1 MLVLVQDL
9 QLVVRGQASKEQVTT
24 TASACRLGDGGDDKV
39 LPLGCPDDRVE
50 AVGWQVKD
58 AQVLTLLAAQRIDE
72 QLRLVPCLISCQD
85 REAASLRLPEESADL
100 FCNGHNIDRDA
111 LLSDA
116 EDLQVRGESFS
127 SLAEFVDKQAQ
138 VVALRLPMHLCL
150 ALCPGSGCYLSTG
163 GDLHKCKPCGIVILL
178 QCPYSE
184 HVVPWGPLET
194 LQRLELESC
203 PLSGLVLDDLPIFSV
218 AHHDARLIALR
229 NELAVIAPKKM
240 WKVVTI
246 RCAGRRPALPHDLA
260 SQHMVNAD
268 SIVIML

>member
-116 EDLQVRGESFS
+116 EDLQVRGKPLLC
-127 SLAEFVDKQAQ
+127 LAELVDKQAQ
-138 VVALRLPMHLCL
+138 IVALGLPVHLCL
-150 ALCPGSGCYLSTG
+150 ALRPRPGRDLSAG
-163 GDLHKCKPCGIVILL
+163 GDLHKREPCWIVVLL
-178 QCPYSE
+178 CCPHGE
-184 HVVPWGPLET
+184 HIVLGGPLEV
-194 LQRLELESC
+194 LQRVKLESRS
-203 PLSGLVLDDLPIFSV
+203 LAGLVFDDLPRISV
-218 AHHDARLIALR
+218 ADHD
-229 NELAVIAPKKM
+229 
-240 WKVVTI
+240 T
-246 RCAGRRPALPHDLA
+246 
-260 SQHMVNAD
+260 
-268 SIVIML
+268 